1 MDSRRFV
8 VARVMLAFRAMRGV
22 ALLALVA
29 GCAYQPGSFD
39 AWGHDFAG
47 RRSTVGC
54 LDLSILRRGDHT
66 VNPVLAYEFGN
77 RCDRPVTV
85 DLQAVAVVAKATGG
99 DAPMIP
105 YDPHHEIRALP
116 LDGHSTGS
124 EAIEYRMTA
133 DAGTRLSVCVDAASV
148 VDATTSDWQCFDEP
162 SSVTR

>member
-1 MDSRRFV
+1 MKSRRFA
-8 VARVMLAFRAMRGV
+8 VARVMLAFGAMQGA
-22 ALLALVA
+22 ALLAIVA

-39 AWGHDFAG
+39 TWGHDFAG

-54 LDLSILRRGDHT
+54 VDLSILRRGDHAA
-66 VNPVLAYEFGN
+66 NPVLAYDFGN

-105 YDPHHEIRALP
+105 YDPDHEIRALP
-116 LDGHSTGS
+116 LDGRSAGS

-133 DAGTRLSVCVDAASV
+133 DAGVRLSVCVDAATV
-148 VDATTSDWQCFDEP
+148 VDTTTSNWQCFDEP
-162 SSVTR
+162 SGVPR